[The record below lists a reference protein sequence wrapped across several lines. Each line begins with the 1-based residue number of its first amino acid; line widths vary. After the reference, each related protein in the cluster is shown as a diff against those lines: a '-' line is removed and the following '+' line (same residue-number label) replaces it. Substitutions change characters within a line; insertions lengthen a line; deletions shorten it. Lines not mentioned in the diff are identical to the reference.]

1 MNWLNWFHFL
11 IFVAGA
17 PKISNMMLEFSFSFN
32 IQRCYK
38 GVSVNSFLINS
49 WNSLPAE
56 RFSLTYDL
64 YGIKFRVNR
73 QLLPLG
79 SF

>member
-17 PKISNMMLEFSFSFN
+17 PKISNTMLEFSFSFN
-32 IQRCYK
+32 VQRCYK
-38 GVSVNSFLINS
+38 GVFVNMFLINS

-56 RFSLTYDL
+56 HFSLTYDL
-64 YGIKFRVNR
+64 YGIS
-73 QLLPLG
+73 LELID